1 MFMFIALKMNPM
13 WQKIE
18 NQLRT
23 ELTFRNFTEAFA
35 FMTEI
40 AMIAEKQGHHPTWT
54 NTWNKVSIS
63 LSTHEAGN
71 VVTNRDRELADA
83 IEKVYQKY
91 VVEEE
96 VLA

>member
-1 MFMFIALKMNPM
+1 MFMFITLKKNPM
-13 WQKIE
+13 WHKIE
-18 NQLRT
+18 NQLRA
-23 ELTFRNFTEAFA
+23 ELTFKNFSEAFA
-35 FMTEI
+35 FMTEV
-40 AMIAEKQGHHPTWT
+40 AMIAERQKHHPNWT

-91 VVEEE
+91 IVREE
-96 VLA
+96 VMV